1 MKNQKEP
8 QPVIAH
14 QIKGDC
20 IAQGPAFR
28 HPLQEEEWEDGN
40 GY

>member
-1 MKNQKEP
+1 MKPKKDS

-14 QIKGDC
+14 QVKGEC
-20 IAQGPAFR
+20 LEQGPAFPR
-28 HPLQEEEWEDGN
+28 PIQDEEWGDGN

>member
-1 MKNQKEP
+1 MKPEKES

-14 QIKGDC
+14 QIKGEG
-20 IAQGPAFR
+20 IAQGPAFP
-28 HPLQEEEWEDGN
+28 HPIQEEEWGDGN